1 MTPSGLCPCPRSH
14 IVEPVT
20 TASIAALVSRYGLLA
35 VFGGTLLEGEG
46 ILIVA
51 ATLSAQGVLD
61 PVRVWLAAST
71 GAWLGHVFWF
81 GMGRAI
87 RGRRLALG
95 SAAFRARAAKVKRL
109 IEARPV
115 TAILLLQ
122 YLYGLRLVGAVAL
135 GLTELSLLR
144 FVLYQIVNCLVWAG
158 LIGGVAYLLGGLVT
172 EFFHGWFKW
181 IWMLASAVLVVLLL
195 RLVDRLLDR
204 IKA

>member
-1 MTPSGLCPCPRSH
+1 MTPSGFCPRPRSH

-20 TASIAALVSRYGLLA
+20 TGSLAALVSRYGLLA

-51 ATLSAQGVLD
+51 ATLSEQGVLD

-71 GAWLGHVFWF
+71 GAWLGHLFWF
-81 GMGRAI
+81 TTGRAI
-87 RGRRLALG
+87 RGRRLAPG
-95 SAAFRARAAKVKRL
+95 SAAFRARAAQVKRL
-109 IEARPV
+109 IETRPV
-115 TAILLLQ
+115 TTIFLLQ

-144 FVLYQIVNCLVWAG
+144 FAVYQIVNCLVWAG

-172 EFFHGWFKW
+172 EIFHGWFKW
-181 IWMLASAVLVVLLL
+181 IWMVASAGLVVLLL
-195 RLVDRLLDR
+195 RFVDRLLER
-204 IKA
+204 VKT